1 MTGWNRPAVWKA
13 VVATA
18 TVGLIGL
25 AGGLAD
31 GADLRPGAFTGGVS
45 GGFLGD
51 TPDGTAFAVNLNAE
65 RVLLENFSVGPLLQL
80 GVTGDSS
87 QVGLSGQV
95 KYWIDIPN
103 TGKKLKVTPQIGL
116 GFVHNSFRRGDTS
129 WLIPLGV
136 GADYALTDR
145 LNLTGT
151 FLLNV
156 SDLDTGRG
164 SGANAMPGLT
174 VGVRF

>member
-31 GADLRPGAFTGGVS
+31 RADLRPGAFTGGVS

-65 RVLLENFSVGPLLQL
+65 RILLENFSVGPLLQL

-116 GFVHNSFRRGDTS
+116 GFVQNSFRRGHTS
-129 WLIPLGV
+129 WLIPLG
-136 GADYALTDR
+136 GWADSALTDR
-145 LNLTGT
+145 LNLTGR
-151 FLLNV
+151 FLIKV
-156 SDLDTGRG
+156 RVLDTARR
-164 SGANAMPGLT
+164 SGASVVPA
-174 VGVRF
+174 

>member
-1 MTGWNRPAVWKA
+1 
-13 VVATA
+13 VVAA
-18 TVGLIGL
+18 VTVGLMGL
-25 AGGLAD
+25 AGGLAE
-31 GADLRPGAFTGGVS
+31 GADLRPGAWTGGAS
-45 GGFLGD
+45 AGFLGD
-51 TPDGTAFAVNLNAE
+51 TPDGTAFVVNVNAE
-65 RVLLENFSVGPLLQL
+65 RFLLESFSVGPLLQL

-87 QVGLSGQV
+87 QVGLSAQV

-103 TGKKLKVTPQIGL
+103 TGKKLKVAPQIGL

-136 GADYALTDR
+136 GADYALTER

-151 FLLNV
+151 FLINF

-164 SGANAMPGLT
+164 SGADAMPGLT

>member
-1 MTGWNRPAVWKA
+1 MTGWNRPAVWRA
-13 VVATA
+13 VVAA
-18 TVGLIGL
+18 ASVGL
-25 AGGLAD
+25 
-31 GADLRPGAFTGGVS
+31 
-45 GGFLGD
+45 
-51 TPDGTAFAVNLNAE
+51 
-65 RVLLENFSVGPLLQL
+65 
-80 GVTGDSS
+80 
-87 QVGLSGQV
+87 
-95 KYWIDIPN
+95 
-103 TGKKLKVTPQIGL
+103 IGL